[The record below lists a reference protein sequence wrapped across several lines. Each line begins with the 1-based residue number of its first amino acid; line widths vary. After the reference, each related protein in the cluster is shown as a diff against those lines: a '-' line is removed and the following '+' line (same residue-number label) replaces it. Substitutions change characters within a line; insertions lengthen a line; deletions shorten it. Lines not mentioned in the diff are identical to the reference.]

1 MSSRNAVRR
10 LNHKLI
16 KMNAYKFTLTITNSN
31 TFIINAENYKEAMK
45 LAYDNG
51 FADRNAVKDLCV
63 PTEVYSELTCTES
76 ETPEGLIRVWTYF
89 NASEETE
96 IEEFT
101 SEWSTLLGTEVTY
114 DLDLSNTDEDSWYC
128 ETFVTQ
134 AKIDEFNMSE
144 DWFTIQ

>member
-1 MSSRNAVRR
+1 
-10 LNHKLI
+10 
-16 KMNAYKFTLTITNSN
+16 MNSYKFTLTITNSN
-31 TFIINAENYKEAMK
+31 TFIIKAYNYEEAK
-45 LAYDNG
+45 KIAFDNG

-63 PTEVYSELTCTES
+63 PTEVHSELTCS
-76 ETPEGLIRVWTYF
+76 VKAKHPKGFLRVWTYF

-96 IEEFT
+96 VDEFT

-114 DLDLSNTDEDSWYC
+114 DLDLSNREEDSWYC

-134 AKIDEFNMSE
+134 EQIDEFNMSE